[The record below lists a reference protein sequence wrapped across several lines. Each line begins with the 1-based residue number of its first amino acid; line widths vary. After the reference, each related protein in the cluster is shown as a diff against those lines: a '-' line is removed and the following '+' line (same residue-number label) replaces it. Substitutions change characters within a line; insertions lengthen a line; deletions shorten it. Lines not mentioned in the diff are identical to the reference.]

1 MLIIVNITPNGY
13 NRYVN
18 WDYVFSFSISS
29 TSFTF
34 LSFITSVM
42 ASFLLI
48 SLSSHFLNSSFSAS
62 ELDSG
67 SGMGNLAL
75 FLLGGIVAAEGRLVT
90 VEDGRLPL
98 EVDGTGTLVA
108 GPLLTSCVPLVLA
121 CAGTLFAGLSLTMI
135 WPSPET
141 IYMKPVI

>member
-1 MLIIVNITPNGY
+1 
-13 NRYVN
+13 
-18 WDYVFSFSISS
+18 
-29 TSFTF
+29 
-34 LSFITSVM
+34 M

-75 FLLGGIVAAEGRLVT
+75 FLLGGIGAAEGRLVT

-98 EVDGTGTLVA
+98 EVDGTGTAHKLCATGACLCWHTVRA
-108 GPLLTSCVPLVLA
+108 VRRIISHDDLTV
-121 CAGTLFAGLSLTMI
+121 T
-135 WPSPET
+135 
-141 IYMKPVI
+141 